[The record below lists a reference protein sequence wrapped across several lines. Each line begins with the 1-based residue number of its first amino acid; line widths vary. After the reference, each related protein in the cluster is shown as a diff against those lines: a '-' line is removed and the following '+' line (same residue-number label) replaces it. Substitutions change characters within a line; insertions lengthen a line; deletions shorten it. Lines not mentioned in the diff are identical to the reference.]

1 MGVGVSWEK
10 ARKMQHKMSKTRSH
24 VQSRILEITNLLAP
38 PLGEETNK
46 GPQAKTESASTS
58 NPNSSIPIEAIPTMP
73 NEPPS
78 YKDTMSENLSSEP
91 PPYTVSQS
99 TSTPNLNVQSEMD
112 NIATENTCLSK
123 ESESSHSQMIR
134 SATTDSVGSSE
145 HGEIIFR
152 MESVQASTDVSST
165 I

>member
-10 ARKMQHKMSKTRSH
+10 ARKMQHKMSKTRNH

-38 PLGEETNK
+38 PLGEEANK
-46 GPQAKTESASTS
+46 GPQPKTDSASTS
-58 NPNSSIPIEAIPTMP
+58 NPLSPNSSIPIEANPTMP

-112 NIATENTCLSK
+112 NIATKTK
-123 ESESSHSQMIR
+123 K
-134 SATTDSVGSSE
+134 
-145 HGEIIFR
+145 
-152 MESVQASTDVSST
+152 
-165 I
+165 